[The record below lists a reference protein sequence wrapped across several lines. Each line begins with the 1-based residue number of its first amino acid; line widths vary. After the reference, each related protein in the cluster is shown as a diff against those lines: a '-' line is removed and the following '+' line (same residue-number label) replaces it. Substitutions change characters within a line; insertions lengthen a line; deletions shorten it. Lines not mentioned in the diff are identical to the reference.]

1 MNYKTIVS
9 KTQKTSVRIRN
20 RVTTFFLI
28 LCVFIVSFT
37 TTVFAQS
44 GEIKNPLGDLMSLTG
59 LLNRFLSFLI
69 PIAVV
74 GFTLC
79 ILYAT
84 YIRLFAGG
92 DSGKEKMGFTIARN
106 AAIGFFIIFM
116 AGIVLQLFGGVLKID
131 I

>member
-1 MNYKTIVS
+1 MHEIIRVS
-9 KTQKTSVRIRN
+9 VQKAQRKKSLNSIMKIISL
-20 RVTTFFLI
+20 FALLI
-28 LCVFIVSFT
+28 LNTSSH
-37 TTVFAQS
+37 VFAQS
-44 GEIKNPLGDLMSLTG
+44 AEIKNPLGDLMTLSG

-74 GFTLC
+74 GFTFC

-84 YIRLFAGG
+84 YVRVFSSG
-92 DSGKEKMGFTIARN
+92 DSGKEKASIAIARN

-116 AGIVLQLFGGVLKID
+116 AGVALQLFAGILKID